1 MPSAN
6 FPPPCRRDTGMS
18 CCDGIRLDDRTLAL
32 LEHVLVLCVA
42 SRQRLFRSIE
52 EFRGPRP
59 SPTKSLRRGGWG
71 AGGAGAT
78 AAVRDIEEGEPKA
91 WRPVFAR
98 LAELGLFGVA
108 VPEECGGAGGSIED
122 LSAMVEEAARA
133 LVPGPVAT
141 TALATLVVSDPQLS
155 EALAAG
161 ERTAGVA
168 LRSDV
173 EFDATTS
180 RASGTVPFVLGG
192 VADGLLLVP
201 AGDSWLLVDATA
213 EGVAVE
219 PLQASDF
226 SRPLAR
232 AVLTS
237 APASVLDAP
246 ADWVTDLTATVLSAE
261 AAGITRWTLDTAVA
275 YAKVREQFGKPI
287 GSFQAIKHL
296 CAEMLCRTE
305 QVAVAAAD
313 AARAANDGDHRQLSI
328 AAAIAAGVGIDAAK
342 ANAKDCIQVLG
353 GIGITWEHDAHLY
366 LRRAYGIG
374 QFLGGPARWLR
385 RTAELT
391 SAGVRRDLSIDLSDV
406 ADLRPEIADA
416 VAGVASLPDDKR
428 QAKLAEAGLLA
439 PHWPAPY
446 GRGAGPA
453 EQLLID
459 QEMSS
464 TGVIRPDLVIGW
476 WAAPTI
482 LEHGTPEQV
491 ERFVPG
497 TLSGDI
503 FWCQLFSEPE
513 AGSDL
518 ASLRTKAVRVDGGWE
533 LTGQKVWTSSAH
545 KAQWGVCL
553 ARTDPEA
560 PKHKGITYFL
570 VDMGSPGIVI
580 RPLREITGDALFN
593 EVFLDSVFVPDEM
606 VVGTVNDGWR
616 LARTTL
622 ANERVAMAAG
632 TALGNPMEELLAEA
646 AEINLD
652 VAQQDRLARLI
663 ITAQVGSLL
672 DQRIAQ
678 LAVGGQDPGAQS
690 SVRKLIGVGYRQAL
704 AEFRMDLSEGSGIAF
719 DKRVKDFLNTRC
731 LTIAGGTEQILL
743 TLAGERLLGLPR

>member
-1 MPSAN
+1 VATTITDEQLAA
-6 FPPPCRRDTGMS
+6 RELVRDWAAGS
-18 CCDGIRLDDRTLAL
+18 
-32 LEHVLVLCVA
+32 
-42 SRQRLFRSIE
+42 
-52 EFRGPRP
+52 
-59 SPTKSLRRGGWG
+59 G
-71 AGGAGAT
+71 AA
-78 AAVRDIEEGEPKA
+78 AAVRDIEQGEPKA
-91 WRPVFAR
+91 WQPVFDG
-98 LAELGLFGVA
+98 LAGLGLFGVA
-108 VPEECGGAGGSIED
+108 VPEDFGGAGGSIED
-122 LSAMVEEAARA
+122 LSAMVEEAAKA

-141 TALATLVVSDPQLS
+141 TALATLVVSDSQLRA
-155 EALAAG
+155 ALASG

-168 LRSDV
+168 LDGDV
-173 EFDATTS
+173 EFDTSTS
-180 RASGTVPFVLGG
+180 RASGTVPWVLGG
-192 VADGLLLVP
+192 VAEGLLLVP
-201 AGDSWLLVDATA
+201 AGGTWLLIDSAAADAAGT
-213 EGVAVE
+213 VAVE
-219 PLQASDF
+219 PLPATDY

-232 AVLTS
+232 VVLTS
-237 APASVLDAP
+237 APASVLDADGDWL
-246 ADWVTDLTATVLSAE
+246 ADLAATLLSAE
-261 AAGITRWTLDTAVA
+261 AAGITRWALDTAVA

-296 CAEMLCRTE
+296 CAEMLCRAE

-313 AARAANDGDHRQLSI
+313 AARAASDGDQRQLSI
-328 AAAIAAGVGIDAAK
+328 AAAIAAGIGIEAAK

-366 LRRAYGIG
+366 LRRAYGIS
-374 QFLGGPARWLR
+374 QFLGGSARWLR

-391 SAGVRRDLSIDLSDV
+391 QAGVRRNLSIDLSDV

-416 VAGVASLPDDKR
+416 VAGVAALPDDKR
-428 QAKLAEAGLLA
+428 QAALAEAGLLA

-446 GRGAGPA
+446 GRSAGPA

-459 QEMSS
+459 QEISS
-464 TGVIRPDLVIGW
+464 AGLVRPDLVIGW

-491 ERFVPG
+491 ERFVPT
-497 TLSGDI
+497 TLSGEI

-570 VDMGSPGIVI
+570 IDMSSPGILI

-593 EVFLDSVFVPDEM
+593 EVFLDGVFVPDEM

-632 TALGNPMEELLAEA
+632 TALGNPMEELLAA
-646 AEINLD
+646 VAKVDID

-663 ITAQVGSLL
+663 ITTQVGSLL

-690 SVRKLIGVGYRQAL
+690 SVRKLIGVRYRQAL
-704 AEFRMDLSEGSGIAF
+704 AEFRMDLTDGSGVVE
-719 DKRVKDFLNTRC
+719 DKVVHDFLNTRC

-743 TLAGERLLGLPR
+743 TVAGERLLGLPR

>member
-1 MPSAN
+1 MATITDEQ
-6 FPPPCRRDTGMS
+6 FAARELVRDW
-18 CCDGIRLDDRTLAL
+18 A
-32 LEHVLVLCVA
+32 
-42 SRQRLFRSIE
+42 
-52 EFRGPRP
+52 
-59 SPTKSLRRGGWG
+59 
-71 AGGAGAT
+71 AGSGAT
-78 AAVRDIEEGEPKA
+78 EAVRDIEQGEPNA
-91 WRPVFAR
+91 WQPVFAG
-98 LAELGLFGVA
+98 LAGLGLFGVA
-108 VPEECGGAGGSIED
+108 VPEDCGGAGGSIDD
-122 LSAMVEEAARA
+122 LAAMVEEAARA
-133 LVPGPVAT
+133 LVPGPVVT
-141 TALATLVVSDPQLS
+141 TALATLVVSDPELRG
-155 EALAAG
+155 ALAAG
-161 ERTAGVA
+161 ERTAGLA
-168 LRSDV
+168 LDSDV
-173 EFDATTS
+173 EYDEAV
-180 RASGTVPFVLGG
+180 AQVSGTVPFVLGG
-192 VADGLLLVP
+192 VAGGLLLVP
-201 AGDSWLLVDATA
+201 AGDTWLLVDGAA
-213 EGVAVE
+213 DGVSVE
-219 PLQASDF
+219 ALQATDF

-232 AVLTS
+232 VVLTS
-237 APASVLDAP
+237 APASLIDAP
-246 ADWVTDLTATVLSAE
+246 VTDLTVALLSAE
-261 AAGITRWTLDTAVA
+261 AAGVTRWALDTAVG

-313 AARAANDGDHRQLSI
+313 AARAAQDGDPVQLSI
-328 AAAIAAGVGIDAAK
+328 AAAIAAGVAIDAVK
-342 ANAKDCIQVLG
+342 ANSKDCIQVLG

-391 SAGVRRDLSIDLSDV
+391 QDGVRRDLGIDLSEV

-416 VAGVASLPDDKR
+416 VAGVAALADDQR

-439 PHWPAPY
+439 PHWPPPY

-459 QEMSS
+459 QEMASADV
-464 TGVIRPDLVIGW
+464 TRPDLVIGW

-497 TLSGDI
+497 TLSGEI
-503 FWCQLFSEPE
+503 FWCQLFSEPG

-518 ASLRTKAVRVDGGWE
+518 ASLRTKAVRAEGGWE

-553 ARTDPEA
+553 ARTDPDA

-570 VDMGSPGIVI
+570 IDMSSPGILI

-593 EVFLDSVFVPDEM
+593 EVFLDNVFVPDEM

-632 TALGNPMEELLAEA
+632 TALGNPMEQLLAEA
-646 AEINLD
+646 TKANLD
-652 VAQQDRLARLI
+652 VAQQDQLAHLI

-690 SVRKLIGVGYRQAL
+690 SVRKLIGVRYRQAL
-704 AEFRMDLSEGSGIAF
+704 AEFRMDLSEGLGIAF

>member
-1 MPSAN
+1 VATTITDEQ
-6 FPPPCRRDTGMS
+6 FAARELVRDW
-18 CCDGIRLDDRTLAL
+18 A
-32 LEHVLVLCVA
+32 
-42 SRQRLFRSIE
+42 
-52 EFRGPRP
+52 
-59 SPTKSLRRGGWG
+59 
-71 AGGAGAT
+71 AGSGST
-78 AAVRDIEEGEPKA
+78 AAVRDIEQGEPKA
-91 WRPVFAR
+91 WQPVFAR

-122 LSAMVEEAARA
+122 LSAMIEEAARA

-141 TALATLVVSDPQLS
+141 TALATLVVSDPQLR

-168 LRSDV
+168 LSSDV
-173 EFDATTS
+173 EFDAAAS
-180 RASGTVPFVLGG
+180 QASGTVPFVLGG
-192 VADGLLLVP
+192 VVDGLLLVP
-201 AGDSWLLVDATA
+201 AGDRWLLVDATA

-219 PLQASDF
+219 ALQASDF

-232 AVLTS
+232 AVLSS
-237 APASVLDAP
+237 APASLLDAP
-246 ADWVTDLTATVLSAE
+246 ADWVIDLTAAVLSAE
-261 AAGITRWTLDTAVA
+261 AAGIARWTLDTAVA

-296 CAEMLCRTE
+296 CAEMLCRAE

-328 AAAIAAGVGIDAAK
+328 AASIAAGIGIDAAK

-374 QFLGGPARWLR
+374 QFLGGTARWLR

-391 SAGVRRDLSIDLSDV
+391 SAGVRRDLGIDLSDV

-416 VAGVASLPDDKR
+416 VAKVAALPDDKR
-428 QAKLAEAGLLA
+428 QAKLGEAGLLA
-439 PHWPAPY
+439 PHWPPPY

-464 TGVIRPDLVIGW
+464 AGVIRPDLVIGW

-497 TLSGDI
+497 TLSGEI
-503 FWCQLFSEPE
+503 LWCQLFSEPE

-518 ASLRTKAVRVDGGWE
+518 ASLRTRAARVDGGWE
-533 LTGQKVWTSSAH
+533 LTGQKVWTSRAH
-545 KAQWGVCL
+545 DAQWGVCL
-553 ARTDPEA
+553 ARTDPDA

-570 VDMGSPGIVI
+570 IDMSSPGILI

-593 EVFLDSVFVPDEM
+593 EVFLDGVFVPDEM

-646 AEINLD
+646 AKANLD
-652 VAQQDRLARLI
+652 VAQQDQLARLI

-690 SVRKLIGVGYRQAL
+690 SVRKLIGVRYRQAL
-704 AEFRMDLSEGSGIAF
+704 AEFRMDLSEGSGIVF

>member
-1 MPSAN
+1 VATTITDEQ
-6 FPPPCRRDTGMS
+6 FAARELVRDW
-18 CCDGIRLDDRTLAL
+18 A
-32 LEHVLVLCVA
+32 
-42 SRQRLFRSIE
+42 
-52 EFRGPRP
+52 
-59 SPTKSLRRGGWG
+59 
-71 AGGAGAT
+71 AGSGAT
-78 AAVRDIEEGEPKA
+78 AAVRDIEQGEPKA
-91 WRPVFAR
+91 WRPVFDG
-98 LAELGLFGVA
+98 LAGLGLFGVA
-108 VPEECGGAGGSIED
+108 VPEDVGGAGGSIED
-122 LSAMVEEAARA
+122 LSAMVEEAAKA

-141 TALATLVVSDPQLS
+141 TALATLVVSDPQLLA
-155 EALAAG
+155 ALASG
-161 ERTAGVA
+161 EATAGVA
-168 LRSDV
+168 LDGEV
-173 EFDATTS
+173 EFDDATS
-180 RASGTVPFVLGG
+180 RASGTLPWVLGAD
-192 VADGLLLVP
+192 VDGLLLVP
-201 AGDSWLLVDATA
+201 AGGKWLLVDAA
-213 EGVAVE
+213 AGGVAVE
-219 PLQASDF
+219 PLQATDF

-232 AVLTS
+232 VELAS
-237 APASVLDAP
+237 ASANVLDAA
-246 ADWVTDLTATVLSAE
+246 ADRVADLAATVLSAE
-261 AAGITRWTLDTAVA
+261 AAGITRWALDTAVA

-296 CAEMLCRTE
+296 CAEMLCRAE

-313 AARAANDGDHRQLSI
+313 AARAAGEGDRQQLSI
-328 AAAIAAGVGIDAAK
+328 AAAIAAGIGIEAAK

-385 RTAELT
+385 RTADLT
-391 SAGVRRDLSIDLSDV
+391 QAGVRRNLSIDLSEV
-406 ADLRPEIADA
+406 ADLRPQIADA
-416 VAGVASLPDDKR
+416 VAGVAALPADNR
-428 QAKLAEAGLLA
+428 QAALAEAGLLA

-464 TGVIRPDLVIGW
+464 AGVPRPDLVVGW

-491 ERFVPG
+491 ERFVPA
-497 TLSGDI
+497 TLRGEI
-503 FWCQLFSEPE
+503 FWCQLFSEPG

-518 ASLRTKAVRVDGGWE
+518 ASLRTKAVGVDGGWE

-553 ARTDPEA
+553 ARTDPDA

-570 VDMGSPGIVI
+570 LDMSSPGILI

-593 EVFLDSVFVPDEM
+593 EVFLDGVFVPDEM

-622 ANERVAMAAG
+622 ANERIAMAHG
-632 TALGNPMEELLAEA
+632 TALGNPMEQLLAAA

-678 LAVGGQDPGAQS
+678 LAVGGQDPGAES
-690 SVRKLIGVGYRQAL
+690 SVRKLIGVRYRQAL
-704 AEFRMDLSEGSGIAF
+704 AEFRMDLTEGAGVVEGKS
-719 DKRVKDFLNTRC
+719 VHDFLNTRC

-743 TLAGERLLGLPR
+743 TVAAERLLGLPR

>member
-1 MPSAN
+1 MATTITDEQ
-6 FPPPCRRDTGMS
+6 FAARELVRDWAAGS
-18 CCDGIRLDDRTLAL
+18 
-32 LEHVLVLCVA
+32 
-42 SRQRLFRSIE
+42 
-52 EFRGPRP
+52 
-59 SPTKSLRRGGWG
+59 G
-71 AGGAGAT
+71 AI
-78 AAVRDIEEGEPKA
+78 AAVRDIEQGEPKA
-91 WRPVFAR
+91 WQPVFAR

-141 TALATLVVSDPQLS
+141 TALATLVVSDPQLR

-173 EFDATTS
+173 DFDAAAS
-180 RASGTVPFVLGG
+180 RASGTAPFVLGG
-192 VADGLLLVP
+192 VADGLLLLP
-201 AGDSWLLVDATA
+201 AGDRWLLVDATA

-219 PLQASDF
+219 PLPASDF

-232 AVLTS
+232 AVLTG

-246 ADWVTDLTATVLSAE
+246 TDWVTDLTATVLAAE

-313 AARAANDGDHRQLSI
+313 AARAANDGDHRQHSI
-328 AAAIAAGVGIDAAK
+328 AAAIAAGIAIDAAK

-416 VAGVASLPDDKR
+416 VAGVASQRDDKR

-464 TGVIRPDLVIGW
+464 AGVIRPDLVIGW

-497 TLSGDI
+497 TLSGEI

-518 ASLRTKAVRVDGGWE
+518 ASLRTKALRVEGGWE

-553 ARTDPEA
+553 ARTDPDA
-560 PKHKGITYFL
+560 AKHKGITYFL
-570 VDMGSPGIVI
+570 IDMNSPGIVI

-593 EVFLDSVFVPDEM
+593 EVFLDGVFVPDEM

-622 ANERVAMAAG
+622 ANERIAMAAG

-646 AEINLD
+646 AKANLD
-652 VAQQDRLARLI
+652 VAQQDQLARLI

-690 SVRKLIGVGYRQAL
+690 SVRKLIGVRYRQAL

>member
-1 MPSAN
+1 VAAN
-6 FPPPCRRDTGMS
+6 R
-18 CCDGIRLDDRTLAL
+18 
-32 LEHVLVLCVA
+32 
-42 SRQRLFRSIE
+42 
-52 EFRGPRP
+52 
-59 SPTKSLRRGGWG
+59 
-71 AGGAGAT
+71 
-78 AAVRDIEEGEPKA
+78 
-91 WRPVFAR
+91 
-98 LAELGLFGVA
+98 
-108 VPEECGGAGGSIED
+108 
-122 LSAMVEEAARA
+122 
-133 LVPGPVAT
+133 
-141 TALATLVVSDPQLS
+141 
-155 EALAAG
+155 
-161 ERTAGVA
+161 
-168 LRSDV
+168 
-173 EFDATTS
+173 
-180 RASGTVPFVLGG
+180 
-192 VADGLLLVP
+192 
-201 AGDSWLLVDATA
+201 LVD
-213 EGVAVE
+213 
-219 PLQASDF
+219 
-226 SRPLAR
+226 LA
-232 AVLTS
+232 
-237 APASVLDAP
+237 
-246 ADWVTDLTATVLSAE
+246 ATVLSAE
-261 AAGITRWTLDTAVA
+261 AAGVTRWALDTAVA

-296 CAEMLCRTE
+296 CAEMLCRAE

-313 AARAANDGDHRQLSI
+313 AARATGDSDPRQLSI
-328 AAAIAAGVGIDAAK
+328 AAAIAAGIGIEAAK

-391 SAGVRRDLSIDLSDV
+391 QAGVRRNLDIDLSEV
-406 ADLRPEIADA
+406 ADLGPQIAEA
-416 VAGVASLPDDKR
+416 VAGVAALADDKR
-428 QAKLAEAGLLA
+428 QAALAEAGLLA
-439 PHWPAPY
+439 PHWPAPH

-459 QEMSS
+459 QEMASA
-464 TGVIRPDLVIGW
+464 GVARPDLVIGW

-491 ERFVPG
+491 ERFVPA
-497 TLSGDI
+497 TLRGEI
-503 FWCQLFSEPE
+503 FWCQLFSEPG

-553 ARTDPEA
+553 GRTDPDA

-570 VDMGSPGIVI
+570 IDMSSPGILI

-593 EVFLDSVFVPDEM
+593 EVFLDGVFVPDEM

-622 ANERVAMAAG
+622 ANERVAMAQG
-632 TALGNPMEELLAEA
+632 TALGNPMEQLLAAA

-690 SVRKLIGVGYRQAL
+690 SVRKLIGVRYRQAL
-704 AEFRMDLSEGSGIAF
+704 AEFRMDLSDGAGAVE
-719 DKRVKDFLNTRC
+719 DKIVHDFLNTRC

-743 TLAGERLLGLPR
+743 TLAAERLLGLPR

>member
-1 MPSAN
+1 MATTIT
-6 FPPPCRRDTGMS
+6 DEQ
-18 CCDGIRLDDRTLAL
+18 LAAR
-32 LEHVLVLCVA
+32 ELV
-42 SRQRLFRSIE
+42 
-52 EFRGPRP
+52 RGWAAG
-59 SPTKSLRRGGWG
+59 SG
-71 AGGAGAT
+71 AA
-78 AAVRDIEEGEPKA
+78 AAVRDIEQGEPKA
-91 WRPVFAR
+91 WQPVFDG
-98 LAELGLFGVA
+98 LAGLGLFGVA
-108 VPEECGGAGGSIED
+108 VPEDFGGAGGSIED
-122 LSAMVEEAARA
+122 LSAMVEEAAKA

-141 TALATLVVSDPQLS
+141 TALATLVVSDPQLRA
-155 EALAAG
+155 ALASG

-168 LRSDV
+168 LDGDV
-173 EFDATTS
+173 EFDTSTS
-180 RASGTVPFVLGG
+180 RASGTVPWVLGG
-192 VADGLLLVP
+192 VAEGLLLVP
-201 AGDSWLLVDATA
+201 AGGTWLLIDSAAADAAGT
-213 EGVAVE
+213 VAVE
-219 PLQASDF
+219 PLPATDY

-232 AVLTS
+232 VVLTS
-237 APASVLDAP
+237 APASVLDADGDWL
-246 ADWVTDLTATVLSAE
+246 ADLAATLLSAE
-261 AAGITRWTLDTAVA
+261 AAGITRWALDTAVA

-296 CAEMLCRTE
+296 CAEMLCRAE

-313 AARAANDGDHRQLSI
+313 TARAASDGDQRQLSI
-328 AAAIAAGVGIDAAK
+328 AAAIAAGIGIEAAK

-366 LRRAYGIG
+366 LRRAYGIS
-374 QFLGGPARWLR
+374 QFLGGSARWLR

-391 SAGVRRDLSIDLSDV
+391 QAGVRRNLSIDLSDV

-416 VAGVASLPDDKR
+416 VAGVAALPDDKR
-428 QAKLAEAGLLA
+428 QAALAEAGLLA

-446 GRGAGPA
+446 GRSAGPA

-459 QEMSS
+459 QEISS
-464 TGVIRPDLVIGW
+464 AGLVRPDLVIGW

-491 ERFVPG
+491 ERFVPT
-497 TLSGDI
+497 TLSGEI

-570 VDMGSPGIVI
+570 IDMSSPGILI

-593 EVFLDSVFVPDEM
+593 EVFLDGVFVPDEM

-632 TALGNPMEELLAEA
+632 TALGNPMEELLAA
-646 AEINLD
+646 VAKVDID

-663 ITAQVGSLL
+663 ITTQVGSLL

-690 SVRKLIGVGYRQAL
+690 SVRKLIGVRYRQAL
-704 AEFRMDLSEGSGIAF
+704 AEFRMDLTDWLGVVE
-719 DKRVKDFLNTRC
+719 DKVVHDFLNTRC

-743 TLAGERLLGLPR
+743 TVAGERLLGLPR